1 MDLIVISGRSGA
13 GKSVVLSVLEDQGY
27 YCIDNIPVKL
37 LETVVNA
44 LNSTTEKVA
53 ISLDIRNLKN
63 LVSISDINQELQSLR
78 KKFNTTL
85 LFLDCNHDVIVSRY
99 ADTRRSHPLMQ
110 SDNLTLD
117 QAISQEYQLLSEV
130 KDQADI
136 QIDTTGLNVHGLAS
150 RVINIVQI
158 SSCKSS
164 SSEFKLIFNS
174 FGFKKGP
181 PPSSNFVFDVRHL
194 PNPYW
199 DKKLAVQTGEDADV
213 QEFFGLHNEPA
224 LELDR
229 IKTYLNGWIEAVDKT
244 TSRRFVTI
252 SIGCT
257 GGQHRSVYI
266 ADQLAR
272 YYAHKGFPTQVH
284 HFSLGVTHTF
294 NQQERAKVSD
304 LELATRE
311 VEQ

>member
-37 LETVVNA
+37 LDTVVNA
-44 LNSTTEKVA
+44 LNETTQKVA
-53 ISLDIRNLKN
+53 ISLDIRNLKS
-63 LVSISDINQELQSLR
+63 LVSLQDIKKELDTLR
-78 KKFNTTL
+78 QKCNTTV
-85 LFLDCNHDVIVSRY
+85 LFLDCNADVIVSRY
-99 ADTRRSHPLMQ
+99 ADTRRNHPLMQ

-117 QAISQEYQLLSEV
+117 EAIAQEYELLQVIREGS
-130 KDQADI
+130 DI
-136 QIDTTGLNVHGLAS
+136 QLNTTNLNVHGLAS
-150 RVINIVQI
+150 RIINII
-158 SSCKSS
+158 ELTSSNHSP
-164 SSEFKLIFNS
+164 SEFKLIFNS

-199 DKKLAVQTGEDADV
+199 DKKLAVQTGEDPDV
-213 QEFFGLHNEPA
+213 QEFFTQYNEPA
-224 LELDR
+224 LELER
-229 IKTYLNGWIEAVDKT
+229 IKTYLNGWLEAVDKS

-252 SIGCT
+252 SVGCT

-272 YYAHKGFPTQVH
+272 YYATKGFATQVH
-284 HFSLGVTHTF
+284 HFSLGVTHSF
-294 NQQERAKVSD
+294 NCA
-304 LELATRE
+304 
-311 VEQ
+311 